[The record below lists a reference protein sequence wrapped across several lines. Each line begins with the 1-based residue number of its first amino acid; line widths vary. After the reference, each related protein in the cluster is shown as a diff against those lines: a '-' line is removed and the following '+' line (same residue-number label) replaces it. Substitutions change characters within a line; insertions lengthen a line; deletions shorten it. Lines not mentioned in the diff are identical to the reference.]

1 MRLPSTTR
9 AGAAG
14 SRCLLKFARSPSLL
28 RDFTRRKREKERDDL
43 SLTCDGSAQGRRVKY
58 FVFYAIEKYVR
69 VRKKVR
75 GRRCYG
81 RMPSRRS
88 MPVVTRVPCHA
99 HGIAPDDVSVAT
111 VAVAIALLPSVSFF
125 FFFFVYSLYSFAT
138 YLDHD
143 EYYVQS
149 VSPPQSACS
158 GTVQAPFCPPPRP
171 IPQGAST

>member
-1 MRLPSTTR
+1 MRLPTTTR

-75 GRRCYG
+75 GRRCCG

-88 MPVVTRVPCHA
+88 MPVVTRVPCHC

-111 VAVAIALLPSVSFF
+111 VAVAMALLPSVS
-125 FFFFVYSLYSFAT
+125 LP
-138 YLDHD
+138 
-143 EYYVQS
+143 S
-149 VSPPQSACS
+149 VSLPSCRSRRRATPERSRSISNRPLLLVLRTKHSKSIKSKQSY
-158 GTVQAPFCPPPRP
+158 
-171 IPQGAST
+171 